1 MAVERKVI
9 PAKDGATSAV
19 VYRISGGVRIVE
31 RSVIGCEC
39 LGTREYVVPGLRVHH
54 DESLGCSR

>member
-1 MAVERKVI
+1 MI